1 MLFFAFMRESLIGGT
16 YSGQH
21 DFGYTCYM
29 PERITIENLHI
40 DDSKHP
46 EDYRGPAIF
55 ANFNPEM
62 TDDSYLEKFP
72 YIKTREVI
80 LSNVTT
86 ASGKAVRI
94 SDNPYMFGDVKVIT
108 K

>member
-1 MLFFAFMRESLIGGT
+1 
-16 YSGQH
+16 
-21 DFGYTCYM
+21 
-29 PERITIENLHI
+29 
-40 DDSKHP
+40 
-46 EDYRGPAIF
+46 
-55 ANFNPEM
+55 M
-62 TDDSYLEKFP
+62 TDDSYVEKFP

-94 SDNPYMFGDVKVIT
+94 SDNPYMFKDVKVIT